1 MLIGPGRWGSAD
13 PWLGIPVEWDQISK
27 TKIIVEYG
35 MPEFPVDPSFGSHF
49 FQNVTSMRIG
59 YFTLNH
65 KNQYDLLDIDW
76 IKGQQI
82 KESTDFLIWSRLS
95 KPISAIIDGQEGQGI
110 LTEGSNKTL
119 EMMDEHEA
127 SGI

>member
-1 MLIGPGRWGSAD
+1 ML
-13 PWLGIPVEWDQISK
+13 
-27 TKIIVEYG
+27 
-35 MPEFPVDPSFGSHF
+35 
-49 FQNVTSMRIG
+49 
-59 YFTLNH
+59 LNH
-65 KNQYDLLDIDW
+65 KNQHDLLDIDW

-82 KESTDFLIWSRLS
+82 KEKTDFLIWSRLS